1 MYLENLCLE
10 HVHCL
15 WYKGK
20 LIRHFPEIVFLLEPS
35 CALNLDIYYFYIHLS
50 RLRVY
55 NTSLELP
62 NGCSLSVNRRM
73 TCNTMAKKKRTKGK
87 ATNLQNITPKTI
99 DRIGII
105 RPLLPH
111 QIYFTETL
119 NKHHELGEKIWSQYI
134 SVSELRLQVDCCFGE
149 E

>member
-1 MYLENLCLE
+1 
-10 HVHCL
+10 
-15 WYKGK
+15 
-20 LIRHFPEIVFLLEPS
+20 
-35 CALNLDIYYFYIHLS
+35 
-50 RLRVY
+50 
-55 NTSLELP
+55 
-62 NGCSLSVNRRM
+62 M